1 MGPGLAI
8 GGITTVI
15 VVLSLCCTGIITI
28 AAIALPFYF
37 INKMRQDNQKKA
49 EALMATGKQG
59 EATILALQDTGMRI
73 NDDPRVAIVMEV
85 RIPDYPP
92 YQVQKTITLPLIR
105 MSQVQVGA
113 VVAVMAD
120 PTQPNNPDKVGLLLR

>member
-1 MGPGLAI
+1 M
-8 GGITTVI
+8 TI
-15 VVLSLCCTGIITI
+15 VFIVLSVCCTLVITI
-28 AAIALPFYF
+28 AAIAVPF
-37 INKMRQDNQKKA
+37 IIIRRMNQNNQKKA
-49 EALMATGKQG
+49 EELMATGKQG

-85 RIPDYPP
+85 RIPGYAP

-105 MSQVQVGA
+105 MSQVQVGS